1 MKKILSIVLVV
12 GMLFSLMS
20 TAVYAT
26 DVSELTTG
34 EKALLLMQRADI
46 NGDKQYSTDDVAILL
61 KAAAGIIEIP
71 DIDMYDL
78 DFDGYVTV
86 RDAQLML
93 KVVSDVAPLVSEEE
107 SLEVFNLL
115 LNGVKSIKPGF
126 DKTATVVCPTV
137 KVTASGYPALL
148 NSMNATNMEYKDY
161 VNKAVKLM
169 ESVGTSEEELADLKQ
184 SATDIYTPQTETKTI
199 AATSN
204 SHYTNFPVNNLGWS
218 SKLTIDDVKS
228 VNYAVEDGYLVYT
241 VKMNNYTYKGDQY
254 PTGST
259 GFSGRQQLPYGKVF
273 NLPALQEDDKTTLNS
288 IQLKNGVIVVKA
300 DIITGEI
307 VSADYSYSY
316 ITDIVSINDV
326 DSYTITMKMVTTTNV
341 KENYVMNVG

>member
-115 LNGVKSIKPGF
+115 VNGVKSIKPGF
-126 DKTATVVCPTV
+126 DKTATVVCPSIRVTTSGAPLSSLNV
-137 KVTASGYPALL
+137 KNLEYRDYCAKLISTMSTFGDSMQEQIEQLEASAVEVYQPQVT
-148 NSMNATNMEYKDY
+148 E
-161 VNKAVKLM
+161 
-169 ESVGTSEEELADLKQ
+169 
-184 SATDIYTPQTETKTI
+184 KTI

-228 VNYAVEDGYLVYT
+228 VSYAVEDGYLVYT
-241 VKMNNYTYKGDQY
+241 VKMGNYTYKGDQY

-259 GFSGRQQLPYGKVF
+259 GFSDRQKLPYGKVF
-273 NLPALQEDDKTTLNS
+273 NIPALEEDANTTVNS
-288 IQLKNGVIVVKA
+288 VVFKNGVIILKA
-300 DIITGEI
+300 DIVTGDV
-307 VSADYSYSY
+307 VSVNYSYTYVSD
-316 ITDIVSINDV
+316 IT
-326 DSYTITMKMVTTTNV
+326 TITVSDNTTLTMDTVTTTNV